1 MKISGEQM
9 KIISIVGARPQFI
22 KLAPL
27 CQAIN
32 AYNSNSHSSPE
43 SRVPSSEFPINHIIV
58 HTGQHFDKEMS
69 DSFFSDLD
77 IAEPD
82 YNLNINSGLHG
93 AQTGLMLIE
102 LEKIII
108 KEQPDLMITFGDT
121 NSTLAGAL
129 AGSKLHIPIVHL
141 EAGLRSFNK
150 KMPEEINRIVADH
163 TSDYLF
169 APTET
174 AVSNLEIEGLSG
186 KTYFTGDIMVDS
198 LKSAIV
204 KSNKRKTLD
213 DLKLAADKYYLLTL
227 HRPYNVDDP
236 ANLSNILKEVGKLS
250 RQVVFPAHPRTKKI
264 IEQNNLSIPE
274 NILLIKPVGYLDFV
288 KLQSG
293 ALKII
298 TDSGGIQKEAY
309 ILKKPCVT
317 LRSETEWVETVKS
330 GWNLLINTLAENDYS
345 QKIELFEPPINYE
358 NIFGKNVAE
367 KMIDIIN
374 DFD

>member
-1 MKISGEQM
+1 M

-27 CQAIN
+27 SKELRK
-32 AYNSNSHSSPE
+32 YHRE
-43 SRVPSSEFPINHIIV
+43 III

-69 DSFFSDLD
+69 DSFFSDLG
-77 IAEPD
+77 IPEPD

-93 AQTGLMLIE
+93 EQTGRMLTE
-102 LEKIII
+102 LELVII
-108 KEQPDLMITFGDT
+108 KEKPDLVIIFGDT
-121 NSTLAGAL
+121 NSTLAAAL
-129 AGSKLHIPIVHL
+129 AGAKLHIPIVHV

-174 AVSNLEIEGLSG
+174 AVSNLEVEHLSE

-198 LKSAIV
+198 HKLAVERSKESKILE
-204 KSNKRKTLD
+204 K
-213 DLKLAADKYYLLTL
+213 LKLDFDNYYLLTL

-236 ANLSNILKEVGKLS
+236 ENLSNILKEMGKLAK
-250 RQVVFPAHPRTKKI
+250 QVIFPAHPRTKKI
-264 IEQNNLSIPE
+264 IERNRIQLPG

-288 KLQSG
+288 KLQSNSH
-293 ALKII
+293 KII

-309 ILKKPCVT
+309 ILRKPCIT
-317 LRSETEWVETVKS
+317 LRSETEWVETVET
-330 GWNLLINTLAENDYS
+330 GWNLLINPSSESNYS
-345 QKIELFEPPINYE
+345 QIIESFESPNNYE
-358 NIFGKNVAE
+358 NIFGVNVTK
-367 KMIDIIN
+367 KMIEIIN
-374 DFD
+374 SIEI